1 MCSSSGQTIARPIPE
16 LQGPFLFGGWQLI
29 SSGVR
34 FRVYNVYGRRECR
47 ADRAACRKYRGSSVP
62 AITAGSAAAEH
73 FGKGQTKAQ
82 AAIRSGNRAKQV
94 RGSGRRVTVSTGAP
108 GGFAMANSCSHSG
121 LLVSTDRRRWTAF
134 PGAVEL

>member
-1 MCSSSGQTIARPIPE
+1 MCSSSGQIIARHIPE
-16 LQGPFLFGGWQLI
+16 LEGPFLFGDWQLI

-47 ADRAACRKYRGSSVP
+47 ADRAARRNYRGSSVP
-62 AITAGSAAAEH
+62 AIPTGSAAAEH

-82 AAIRSGNRAKQV
+82 AAIRSGNRAGQA
-94 RGSGRRVTVSTGAP
+94 RGSGRRVTVSTGVRGRICNGEFVQP
-108 GGFAMANSCSHSG
+108 LRSF
-121 LLVSTDRRRWTAF
+121 VSTERRRWTAF